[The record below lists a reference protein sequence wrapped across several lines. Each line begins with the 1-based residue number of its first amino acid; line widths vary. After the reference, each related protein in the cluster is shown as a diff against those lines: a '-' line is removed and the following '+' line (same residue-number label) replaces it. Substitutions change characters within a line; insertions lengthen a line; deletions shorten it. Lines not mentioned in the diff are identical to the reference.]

1 MDRSI
6 PWALEGLFL
15 YKILL
20 VNKDSKEKYQTN
32 RTWQLVSFTTDHV
45 DRETEGKKKTLANL
59 FQSYSAKIVS
69 IDEKK

>member
-6 PWALEGLFL
+6 SWALEGLFL

-32 RTWQLVSFTTDHV
+32 RTWQLVSFTTDQV
-45 DRETEGKKKTLANL
+45 DIETEGKKKLLPICFSLTQQKLS
-59 FQSYSAKIVS
+59 Q
-69 IDEKK
+69 